1 MKREVKKRVGDKDSQ
16 GISRTESQLDTSTS
30 FLDDSF
36 SYVGRKTRYKDVPRE
51 AEERL
56 ELGNWEFQL
65 PSSYLFWNPLL
76 FFMDDNLKTFTFPAD
91 AVQRGSPKV
100 PSKEPGVG
108 GTGWRWGRLCGDSI
122 LSYLKRKWSF
132 LFSEVYFRTEMNC
145 WPFPGTASAQ
155 LQLGSISPEW
165 R

>member
-56 ELGNWEFQL
+56 ELGNWEF
-65 PSSYLFWNPLL
+65 
-76 FFMDDNLKTFTFPAD
+76 
-91 AVQRGSPKV
+91 
-100 PSKEPGVG
+100 
-108 GTGWRWGRLCGDSI
+108 
-122 LSYLKRKWSF
+122 
-132 LFSEVYFRTEMNC
+132 
-145 WPFPGTASAQ
+145 
-155 LQLGSISPEW
+155 
-165 R
+165 